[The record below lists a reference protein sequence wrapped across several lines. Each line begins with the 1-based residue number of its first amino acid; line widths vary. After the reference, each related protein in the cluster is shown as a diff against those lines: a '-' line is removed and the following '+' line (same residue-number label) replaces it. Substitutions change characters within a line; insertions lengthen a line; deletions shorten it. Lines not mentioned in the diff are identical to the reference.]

1 MGEHLFDDNIVAA
14 APGFNAGTG
23 RHVRT
28 QQAADWARNWGSQIV
43 KNDTVLIH

>member
-28 QQAADWARNWGSQIV
+28 QQAADWDRNWGSQIV